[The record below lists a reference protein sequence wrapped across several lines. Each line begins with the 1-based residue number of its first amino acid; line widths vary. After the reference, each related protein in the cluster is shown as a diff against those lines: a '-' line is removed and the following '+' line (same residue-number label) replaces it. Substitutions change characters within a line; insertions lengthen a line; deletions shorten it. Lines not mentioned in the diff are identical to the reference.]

1 MKKRLKNNIPS
12 SYKKYLINCFSVV
25 VVFMSIFKGLEILA
39 IISLCYIWVSNDS
52 EIILKLRQI
61 ISKIGKNGI
70 ELRKPPEENEGSF
83 GDIDEK

>member
-12 SYKKYLINCFSVV
+12 SFKKHLINCFSVV
-25 VVFMSIFKGLEILA
+25 VVFISIFKGLEMLA
-39 IISLCYIWVSNDS
+39 IISLCYIWASNDS

-61 ISKIGKNGI
+61 VSKIGKNGI
-70 ELRKPPEENEGSF
+70 ELRKPPEENEGSL